1 MNQQNDIINLLRDK
15 SGLIQ
20 YLLKTIMDADKH
32 TNGLMNMKSRGFS
45 NEGMLENVIK
55 VTAMQAGQMKVIAL
69 VALLLAQSADFDTM
83 VAQLLNKMG
92 RGEEALKA
100 MWDAK
105 MKGNWR

>member
-32 TNGLMNMKSRGFS
+32 TNGLMSMKSRGFS

-69 VALLLAQSADFDTM
+69 VALLLAQSADFDAM

-92 RGEEALKA
+92 RGEEALKT

-105 MKGNWR
+105 MKGDWK